1 MNFKKNIAYLSAAL
15 LVCTLI
21 RIFQIIFLV
30 EYSNGFY
37 YVGKGLLGNLCMVL
51 IALICAGLVFFAFK
65 TEKTAVAPPKTDW
78 LLAIISVVVAVTLFR
93 ELFGE
98 NMPMTM
104 TAGQVFSIKMLTVFT
119 AVYFIVFC
127 MQYIMGFK
135 MPPLLHIMPIIYATA
150 KTIFTFINLSSLAL
164 ISDNIL
170 LLASYCSLMLLF
182 ISYGKLH
189 NGIEEKRGFTKFLAT
204 SCVSAVITIT
214 ASMPNIIINL
224 FSKQPYIH
232 TNTDVLITLFAFG
245 VFAIV
250 FICKSV
256 DKKEHI

>member
-1 MNFKKNIAYLSAAL
+1 MNFKKNIGCLSAAL
-15 LVCTLI
+15 LVCILI
-21 RIFQIIFLV
+21 RVLQISFLI

-37 YVGKGLLGNLCMVL
+37 FVGKEFLGNLCLVL
-51 IALICAGLVFFAFK
+51 IALVCAALVFFAFK
-65 TEKTAVAPPKTDW
+65 AEKITIALPKTDW
-78 LLAIISVVVAVTLFR
+78 LLAVVSFIVSITLFC

-104 TAGQVFSIKMLTVFT
+104 LATQVLLLKLVTAFT
-119 AVYFIVFC
+119 AVYFMVFC
-127 MQYIMGFK
+127 MQYVMGFK
-135 MPPLLHIMPIIYATA
+135 MPPLLHIMPIIYAVV

-170 LLASYCSLMLLF
+170 LLAAYCSLMLLF

-189 NGIEEKRGFTKFLAT
+189 NGIEEKRGFTKFLAI

-214 ASMPNIIINL
+214 ASVPNIIINL
-224 FSKQPYIH
+224 FSKERYIH
-232 TNTDVLITLFAFG
+232 TNADVLMTLFAFG

-256 DKKEHI
+256 SKKEHI